1 MDTKSNSIPT
11 HVAIVMDGNGR
22 WAQNRHMPRSM
33 GHARGASIVRG
44 LVEHCSHLGIK
55 YLTLFAFSTENWR
68 RPRDEVSTIM
78 ELFIKYLEKEL
89 NNLSQSGVRF
99 KLIGDI
105 SLFDKLLQEKIIHAV
120 NSTSHNTKIVLTLA
134 ANYGGRWDVVNAFQ
148 SWVRDN
154 PSLDFSLLSQETLQ
168 KYLSTSDIPDPDL
181 LIRTG
186 GEQRISN
193 FLLWQIAYSEL
204 YFTEVL
210 WPEFD
215 KKQLEIAISWFKSR
229 QRRFGSVSG

>member
-1 MDTKSNSIPT
+1 
-11 HVAIVMDGNGR
+11 MDGNGR
-22 WAQNRHMPRSM
+22 WSQNRHMPRSL
-33 GHARGASIVRG
+33 GHAKGSSIVRG

-55 YLTLFAFSTENWR
+55 YLTLFAFSTENWS
-68 RPRDEVSTIM
+68 RPKDEVSTIM

-89 NNLSQSGVRF
+89 KNLSQSGVRF
-99 KLIGDI
+99 KVIGDI
-105 SLFDKLLQEKIIHAV
+105 SLFDKLLQEKIIYAV
-120 NSTSHNTKIVLTLA
+120 NSTSQNTKIVLSLA

-148 SWVRDN
+148 SWLQDN
-154 PSLDFSLLSQETLQ
+154 PSSDVSSLSEQQLQ
-168 KYLSTSDIPDPDL
+168 RHLSTFDLPDPDL

-215 KKQLEIAISWFKSR
+215 NKQLEIAISWYKSR
-229 QRRFGSVSG
+229 QRRFGKVEF

>member
-1 MDTKSNSIPT
+1 
-11 HVAIVMDGNGR
+11 MDGNGR
-22 WAQNRHMPRSM
+22 WAQNRHMLRSM
-33 GHARGASIVRG
+33 GHAKGASIVRG
-44 LVEHCSHLGIK
+44 LVEYCSQLGIQ
-55 YLTLFAFSTENWR
+55 YLTLFAFSTENWK
-68 RPRDEVSTIM
+68 RPKDEVSTIM

-89 NNLSQSGVRF
+89 KNLSHSGVRF
-99 KLIGDI
+99 KVIGDI

-120 NSTSHNTKIVLTLA
+120 NSTSQNTKIVLTLA

-148 SWVRDN
+148 RWLQDN
-154 PSLDFSLLSQETLQ
+154 PSSDVSSFSEQQLQ
-168 KYLSTSDIPDPDL
+168 RYLSTFDLPDPDL

-215 KKQLEIAISWFKSR
+215 NNQLEIAISWYKSR
-229 QRRFGSVSG
+229 QRRFGKVAL